1 MKKKTICVFIGSR
14 ANYSSIKS
22 ALVAIQEHPGLE
34 LKIILGSSALV
45 KKYGNMEKILN
56 DDGFQVEERI
66 QMLVE
71 GDVPGVMVK
80 TAALGM
86 LGLSD
91 AFDRMKPDYVVVIG
105 DRYEVIAPTITAAYM
120 NIPVAH
126 TMGGEVTGTID
137 ESIRH
142 AITKFAHIHFPANR
156 ESGERIIK
164 MGEEESRVFVVG
176 CPRIDTVK
184 GIIDR
189 TPDVPEE
196 IFKKCGG
203 VGPEFNLHAPFL
215 LISQHP
221 VTTEYREAEQQ
232 INETI
237 YAAMETGLPIILLWP
252 NSDAGTEGISQ

>member
-1 MKKKTICVFIGSR
+1 MVKKKTICVFIGSR

-105 DRYEVIAPTITAAYM
+105 DRYEVIAPTKIGR
-120 NIPVAH
+120 AH
-126 TMGGEVTGTID
+126 V
-137 ESIRH
+137 
-142 AITKFAHIHFPANR
+142 
-156 ESGERIIK
+156 
-164 MGEEESRVFVVG
+164 
-176 CPRIDTVK
+176 
-184 GIIDR
+184 
-189 TPDVPEE
+189 
-196 IFKKCGG
+196 
-203 VGPEFNLHAPFL
+203 
-215 LISQHP
+215 
-221 VTTEYREAEQQ
+221 
-232 INETI
+232 
-237 YAAMETGLPIILLWP
+237 
-252 NSDAGTEGISQ
+252 